1 MSAMTPALNAL
12 RGRIEHLLQIDPQ
25 SKPLVYLQ
33 VFKAAEIMSLNY
45 ALELLLSAGIATLGL
60 VLNSPAVVI
69 GAMLISPLM
78 GPILASGLALAAA
91 DLYLGIKSLISVV
104 LSMIAAIL
112 FSALL
117 VWLLPFQSPTTE
129 ILART
134 RPNLLDLGIALFSGL
149 AGSIVLSRGG
159 GGGGVTALPGVAIAV
174 ALMPPLCTVGFGVG
188 SGMSWA
194 IISGAGLL
202 FLTNLAA
209 IIASA
214 FLVFYIV
221 RMDSPDV
228 RMKIGYAEMEQA
240 GPDRLYKL
248 LEKTWLGKALGDIG
262 HLRWRIAMLLVSLA
276 ILYFP
281 LRKSLYQLRDETVS
295 RSVVQEAVRS
305 LGPADAI
312 LTQQLDLEPNR
323 IVVHLVVASTVPAE
337 KIREAERMIIR
348 RTAKEASVQVRKVAS
363 EEELALLRDRLRP
376 PPPQPPPQ
384 TLESMRADV
393 LSRLEPLLKETW
405 PAETTPL
412 LGYEVGFTPED
423 VVVRI
428 QYESRKPMDAGAQ
441 ELLTKLL
448 ASRLQTP
455 KVRLILDQER
465 PAPNKKTVPAAQR
478 TK

>member
-1 MSAMTPALNAL
+1 MLAMTLGSTSV
-12 RGRIEHLLQIDPQ
+12 RERIERLLEIDPQ
-25 SKPLVYLQ
+25 TKPSVYLQ
-33 VFKAAEIMSLNY
+33 VFKASEALSLNY

-78 GPILASGLALAAA
+78 GPILAAGLALAAA
-91 DLYLGIKSLISVV
+91 DLYLGFKSLMSIV
-104 LSMIAAIL
+104 LSIAAAVL
-112 FSALL
+112 FSAVL

-149 AGSIVLSRGG
+149 AGSIVVCRGG

-194 IISGAGLL
+194 IISGATLL

-221 RMDSPDV
+221 RMDAPDV
-228 RMKIGYAEMEQA
+228 RVRIGYSELEHAS
-240 GPDRLYKL
+240 PDRLFRL
-248 LEKTWLGKALGDIG
+248 LEKTRLGKSLGDIG
-262 HLRWRIAMLLVSLA
+262 HLRWRILMLLICLA

-295 RSVVQEAVRS
+295 RGVVREAVRS
-305 LGPADAI
+305 LGSADAL

-323 IVVHLVVASTVPAE
+323 IVVHLTVASAVAAE
-337 KIREAERMIIR
+337 KIRAAERMIIR
-348 RTAKEASVQVRKVAS
+348 RTGKEASLIVRKVAS
-363 EEELALLRDRLRP
+363 EEELALLRDRLSP
-376 PPPQPPPQ
+376 PPVEPPPQ
-384 TLESMRADV
+384 TLESMRTEI
-393 LSRLEPLLKETW
+393 LGRLGPLLKEVW
-405 PAETTPL
+405 PTETTPL
-412 LGYEVGFTPED
+412 LGYEIGFTPED

-428 QYESRKPMDAGAQ
+428 RYESQRPLETGAQ
-441 ELLTKLL
+441 GVLTKLL
-448 ASRLQTP
+448 ESRLQTP
-455 KVRLILDQER
+455 KVRLVLDQER
-465 PAPNKKTVPAAQR
+465 PLPPKKIVPPAQ
-478 TK
+478 KAK